1 MLSCMGQ
8 ANHALHMGPANIA
21 PLLHCFL
28 ALFKASVAA
37 LFKASVA
44 AMLKASVAAQRVR
57 YTQFAAMD

>member
-1 MLSCMGQ
+1 MGQ

-21 PLLHCFL
+21 ALLHCCL

-44 AMLKASVAAQRVR
+44 AMLKASVAAQRAR